1 MKYFLA
7 IDFGNA
13 YTKAVY
19 ASVPEIGKEPVI
31 RYVNIR
37 KSNDIEGKKVFSHI
51 MCSTAGRYGLDVP
64 SGDLILSLKDNKNP
78 SASHN
83 FCRDNHHVLFGIF
96 IRDVITM
103 IRNNHAD
110 DIFAGRNEVALFITV
125 PELWGE
131 DEKIRFKS
139 LVEQSSGLK
148 AEGVMDECDAAY
160 CCWTDE
166 TFSSG
171 TVLVV
176 DYSADAIDFAL
187 MEGGLRK
194 YNMSIGYGAGKMDD
208 ILMEIY
214 GSSDAYKKTM
224 TLALTS
230 LKKNCNTWIDLEPW
244 LKTSIR
250 KSREQAYN
258 VSDDYIS
265 GNWRMDEA
273 TGLDEDHN
281 IIFEYEFIESCLNSY
296 KEQVRNG
303 MEAVRDQISGM
314 LGGKSPDSVILCGGG
329 ANMSWVRAL
338 VRDVWKDSERIVMGE
353 YPSYMAAE
361 GILQYALG
369 LENNRLKIKKLLS
382 EQNCYA
388 IYEEC
393 DKLAK
398 EESIRDF
405 FHCILRKAFDSGQ
418 RNTEALLDVLL
429 KSVDDLS
436 HNIDFTV
443 TFKKKFQINLS
454 IRINHVISDIVA
466 DVWGENSRTHV
477 DMSKIYSFPF
487 LMGELRISPDDIQR
501 AKFKMFMELK
511 IMDFLRLTGI
521 DRPSIKEYADAMVTG
536 FSKASLIPFIRIS
549 DNDLKSIIIE
559 EVMRIFNKKLL
570 FKKY

>member
-1 MKYFLA
+1 
-7 IDFGNA
+7 
-13 YTKAVY
+13 
-19 ASVPEIGKEPVI
+19 
-31 RYVNIR
+31 
-37 KSNDIEGKKVFSHI
+37 
-51 MCSTAGRYGLDVP
+51 
-64 SGDLILSLKDNKNP
+64 
-78 SASHN
+78 
-83 FCRDNHHVLFGIF
+83 
-96 IRDVITM
+96 M

-281 IIFEYEFIESCLNSY
+281 IIFE
-296 KEQVRNG
+296 
-303 MEAVRDQISGM
+303 
-314 LGGKSPDSVILCGGG
+314 
-329 ANMSWVRAL
+329 
-338 VRDVWKDSERIVMGE
+338 
-353 YPSYMAAE
+353 
-361 GILQYALG
+361 
-369 LENNRLKIKKLLS
+369 
-382 EQNCYA
+382 
-388 IYEEC
+388 
-393 DKLAK
+393 
-398 EESIRDF
+398 
-405 FHCILRKAFDSGQ
+405 
-418 RNTEALLDVLL
+418 
-429 KSVDDLS
+429 
-436 HNIDFTV
+436 
-443 TFKKKFQINLS
+443 
-454 IRINHVISDIVA
+454 
-466 DVWGENSRTHV
+466 
-477 DMSKIYSFPF
+477 
-487 LMGELRISPDDIQR
+487 
-501 AKFKMFMELK
+501 
-511 IMDFLRLTGI
+511 
-521 DRPSIKEYADAMVTG
+521 
-536 FSKASLIPFIRIS
+536 
-549 DNDLKSIIIE
+549 
-559 EVMRIFNKKLL
+559 
-570 FKKY
+570 